1 MLFLLTMKASNLL
14 AFATLKVLVL
24 FGHVTPSHALAI
36 LTNLPGTSSGSGTSL
51 GLSFNGDRTKAVG
64 ITVGA
69 TPLSFDSLEALIS
82 NTTPSSVLSGGIF
95 SDSSGNPGSLLSAFG
110 NLPIAE
116 NFVSQ
121 TVSLTS
127 APFTLQANTSYW
139 FVLDGPSTV
148 NNLQWDSLNPN
159 IEPTVNSLITYNGY
173 LSSVGG
179 SSWGGSAIYNG
190 LQINATPVPGPL
202 PVLGIAAAFRYSRK
216 LRRRVGDSQ
225 KFPTSLPL

>member
-1 MLFLLTMKASNLL
+1 MKSCNLL
-14 AFATLKVLVL
+14 AFATLQVLVL
-24 FGHVTPSHALAI
+24 LGHVTPSHALAI
-36 LTNLPGTSSGSGTSL
+36 LTNLPATSSGSGTNL
-51 GLSFNGDRTKAVG
+51 GLSSTGDRTKAVG

-69 TPLSFDSLEALIS
+69 TPLSFDSLEVLIS

-110 NLPIAE
+110 NLPIAA

-127 APFTLQANTSYW
+127 SPFTLQVNTSYW
-139 FVLDGPSTV
+139 FVLDGPLTV
-148 NNLQWDSLNPN
+148 NNLPWDFLNPN

-173 LSSVGG
+173 RFSSVGG
-179 SSWGGSAIYNG
+179 SSWGGSATYNG

-216 LRRRVGDSQ
+216 LRRRVGDNQ

>member
-1 MLFLLTMKASNLL
+1 L
-14 AFATLKVLVL
+14 
-24 FGHVTPSHALAI
+24 GLAI
-36 LTNLPGTSSGSGTSL
+36 V
-51 GLSFNGDRTKAVG
+51 DQTKAVG

-82 NTTPSSVLSGGIF
+82 NSTPSSVLSGGIF
-95 SDSSGNPGSLLSAFG
+95 SNSSGNPGSLLSAFG
-110 NLPIAE
+110 DLPIAE
-116 NFVSQ
+116 NFVPQ

-139 FVLDGPSTV
+139 FVLAGPSFE
-148 NNLQWDSLNPN
+148 NFLQWDSLSPN
-159 IEPTVNSLITYNGY
+159 TQPTVNSLITYNGY
-173 LSSVGG
+173 RFSSDGG
-179 SSWGGSAIYNG
+179 SSWSSSSFYNG

-225 KFPTSLPL
+225 TSPTSLPL